1 MGYKAVIY
9 CRVSTDDQCCDR
21 QERDLLAFADRAGYE
36 VAGIYKEIA
45 SGAKLDRAERKK
57 VLALARQ
64 REVQVILVTE
74 LTRWSRSTVD
84 LIETLQELSSYGVSL
99 IAQTGLQLD
108 LSTPQGKLV
117 ATVLGAIAEFE
128 RDLTRERIKSGI
140 ANARARGKR
149 FGRQPGHNPSDKY
162 LSRVRK
168 LKGEGVSNLAI
179 ARQLGISKN
188 TVTAICRRYDL

>member
-21 QERDLLAFADRAGYE
+21 QERDLLAFASRAGYE
-36 VAGIYKEIA
+36 VVGIHKETA
-45 SGAKLDRAERKK
+45 SGAKLDRAERKT
-57 VLALARQ
+57 VLTLARQ

-140 ANARARGKR
+140 ANARARGRR
-149 FGRQPGHNPSDKY
+149 FGRQPGQNPSDKY

-168 LKGEGVSNLAI
+168 LKSEGVSNLAI